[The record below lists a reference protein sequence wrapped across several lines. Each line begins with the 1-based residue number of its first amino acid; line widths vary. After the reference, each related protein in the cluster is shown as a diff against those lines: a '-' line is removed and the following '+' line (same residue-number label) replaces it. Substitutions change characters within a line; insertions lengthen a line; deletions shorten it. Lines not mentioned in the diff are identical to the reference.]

1 MAENEQTIS
10 PAGRMHPASVH
21 LRRILVLN
29 DVMEYRMRM
38 HLKTNDTDFQ
48 AMQQL
53 MQLGPLTPSKLA
65 GALHLTTAAITSVID
80 RLEKAGHAE
89 RVPHPTDRRGVLVKP
104 TDSSVREAM
113 AQLMPMIL
121 KTDSLVREMDDKE
134 QQAVTR
140 YLQGAADAVQERI
153 DAMAQE
159 HQEQSEETGGPTT
172 AGPTAK
178 AKKTEDGT

>member
-1 MAENEQTIS
+1 MAESEQPTS
-10 PAGRMHPASVH
+10 PASRMHPASVH

-159 HQEQSEETGGPTT
+159 FDGQSGDASGPAT
-172 AGPTAK
+172 ASSPN
-178 AKKTEDGT
+178 KTVRKEDK